1 VLILI
6 REKVLYCQF
15 RSEYDR
21 CLEVL
26 KNGAELKEPAVE
38 IGKTVSFMFGFH
50 ENKISPR
57 EVIWR

>member
-1 VLILI
+1 
-6 REKVLYCQF
+6 
-15 RSEYDR
+15 
-21 CLEVL
+21 VL